1 MSLSE
6 IKQQVDALTT
16 TIIKRELEGK
26 TYSPTTA
33 TDLSNKISTDIV
45 SELKGKFEK
54 YKFMLSSLV
63 MQKGESGL
71 SISGACLWDATKDSN
86 TVVMQENEHLICI
99 VNIFFV
105 HI

>member
-1 MSLSE
+1 MAE
-6 IKQQVDALTT
+6 IKQQVEAIVTAVV
-16 TIIKRELEGK
+16 KKNLEGK

-33 TDLSNKISTDIV
+33 TDLSNTISTEVIA
-45 SELKGKFEK
+45 ELKGKYDK

-71 SISGACLWDATKDSN
+71 SISGACLWDTTKDSN
-86 TVVMQENEHLICI
+86 TVVMQENESLICI
-99 VNIFFV
+99 INIFFV

>member
-6 IKQQVDALTT
+6 IKTNIDNIANQV
-16 TIIKRELEGK
+16 IKREMEGK

-45 SELKGKFEK
+45 SELKGKYDK

-63 MQKGESGL
+63 LQKGESGL
-71 SISGACLWDATKDSN
+71 SISGACLWDSSKDSN